1 MATQEQ
7 LARQLQREFDAR
19 SEAVRRLRERTRI
32 AEERSYASSTVYG
45 NAFIKQGLGSLTDEI
60 RDRLQR
66 ISQGWVSDKAQA
78 VAPIKNCDPAILA
91 LITAKGVLDVLGV
104 MQNITEIEDL
114 VKLISK
120 LPGLGPKSAKR
131 IVLKLINNRDEII
144 KPMANTLA
152 QVYKNV
158 TRCNSCGSLKSTNE
172 GCVNC
177 ENVKEKY
184 NKICVVE
191 DIADQWSIEN
201 SNIYKGYYHILGG
214 TLASAGHRK
223 EDLLINSLVERVV
236 KDKIE
241 EVILATSATV
251 EGQTTAYYIQD
262 SLKKTNAKITKL
274 AQGLPVGGEIESL
287 DDGTLFS
294 AFKNRSNLNSNSE

>member
-1 MATQEQ
+1 MQK
-7 LARQLQREFDAR
+7 
-19 SEAVRRLRERTRI
+19 I
-32 AEERSYASSTVYG
+32 
-45 NAFIKQGLGSLTDEI
+45 NEI
-60 RDRLQR
+60 D
-66 ISQGWVSDKAQA
+66 D
-78 VAPIKNCDPAILA
+78 
-91 LITAKGVLDVLGV
+91 LIR
-104 MQNITEIEDL
+104 
-114 VKLISK
+114 LISK

-131 IVLKLINNRDEII
+131 IVLKLINNRDELI

-158 TRCNSCGSLKSTNE
+158 SRCNSCGSLKSNIV

-177 ENVKEKY
+177 ENLKEKF

-191 DIADQWSIEN
+191 DLADQWSIEN
-201 SNIYKGYYHILGG
+201 SNIFQGYFHILGG
-214 TLASAGHRK
+214 TISSVGQRK
-223 EDLLINSLVERVV
+223 EDLLINSLVERVNR
-236 KDKIE
+236 DKIE

-262 SLKKTNAKITKL
+262 SLKNLKVKVTKL

-294 AFKNRSNLNSNSE
+294 AFNNRSKINSNSN